1 MGCEP
6 KREDNGVNGEEVS
19 PPHPTLGLAER
30 CELSQLGPGLSPGRK
45 WFYCNLI
52 STDRL
57 C

>member
-30 CELSQLGPGLSPGRK
+30 RELSQLGPGLSPGRK